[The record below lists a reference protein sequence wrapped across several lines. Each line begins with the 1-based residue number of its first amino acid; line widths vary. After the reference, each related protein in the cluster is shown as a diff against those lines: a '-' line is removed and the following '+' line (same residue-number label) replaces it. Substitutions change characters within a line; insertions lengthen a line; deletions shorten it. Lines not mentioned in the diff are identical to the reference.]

1 MRITIAYN
9 LRMDDTEATAELL
22 TEEDINRIYN
32 AISSLQHNVT
42 VVEVSGKPNQ
52 VVDRLLE
59 SEPDLVFNLAEGTIG
74 SSREAFYPG
83 LYEQMGIPF
92 TGGNASLLHLN
103 LDKHLAKTVLASRGI
118 RVPKGILIT
127 EKDFKLSEELQYPLM
142 IKPNSEGSSKGITQ
156 DSVVESEEQAIS
168 RIQGLLSH
176 YPAGLVVEE
185 FIGGRELSVPLLE
198 SFPGKLLDIVEHT
211 FDLNKIGG
219 RYNIY
224 DYEMKQGGEAAKS
237 VNVIC
242 PAKINTDEEKAVN
255 KMARQV
261 FDIMSCPDVG
271 RVDIRLHT
279 NGNPYFIE
287 LNPLPSL
294 HPSASLMTAARSRG
308 LEFRDVMRLIIRSAA
323 RRYKLPIRS
332 AKPPKKIEITSES
345 ARPTPRELGIQIG
358 RLKPGVQNSITDIK
372 GIRVGHLTKNEDNL
386 QIPGT
391 TGTSSIRTGVTA
403 IMPGGQAYA
412 NRLAAGGFIL
422 NGVGEMSGLTQVI
435 ETGWLETPIL
445 LTNSHSVGRV
455 HAGVV
460 NHMVKKYPRLGTETD
475 VVLPVVGEADDSF
488 LNDVRIGYCTANNTI
503 KAIEAA
509 SPGPVLQGSVGA
521 GTGMTTFDFA
531 GGIGTSSRVIN
542 LTEDNTFIIGA
553 LVLSNFGKM
562 RNLTID
568 GDVVGRQLDTEF
580 DKEGRREQSEG
591 SIIVVIATDIPLIN
605 SQLNRVAKRAALGL
619 GRTGSYAAS
628 TSGEIIIAFSTANRK
643 PRLAQ
648 PRSNFMSLK
657 CISDHQINTVYEAV
671 IEATEEAVINA
682 IFCSNG
688 MNGREKRWCPPI
700 PHKRIIELLNKGK
713 TIHES
718 H

>member
-9 LRMDDTEATAELL
+9 LRTDDTEATAELL
-22 TEEDINRIYN
+22 SEADINRIYE
-32 AISSLQHNVT
+32 AINNLQHTVT
-42 VVEVSGKPNQ
+42 IVEVSGKPND
-52 VVDRLLE
+52 VIERLIA

-103 LDKHLAKTVLASRGI
+103 LDKHLAKTVLASHGI
-118 RVPKGILIT
+118 RVPKGVLIT
-127 EKDFKLSEELQYPLM
+127 EKERKLPDNLQYPLI

-156 DSVVESEEQAIS
+156 DSVVETYEQAEQ
-168 RIQGLLSH
+168 RINRLLGQ

-185 FIGGRELSVPLLE
+185 FIGGRELSIPFLE

-211 FDLNKIGG
+211 FDMDMIEGK
-219 RYNIY
+219 YNIY
-224 DYEMKQGGEAAKS
+224 DYDMKQGGEAAKS

-242 PAKINTDEEKAVN
+242 PAHISHQEEKAVM
-255 KMARQV
+255 KMARDV
-261 FDIMSCPDVG
+261 FDIMSCPDLG

-279 NGNPYFIE
+279 NGQPYFIE

-294 HPSASLMTAARSRG
+294 HPNASLMTAAKSRG
-308 LEFRDVMRLIIRSAA
+308 LEFRDVMRLLIRSAA
-323 RRYKLPIRS
+323 RRYGLAVRS
-332 AKPPKKIEITSES
+332 AKQPKGGRFTSGTS
-345 ARPTPRELGIQIG
+345 RPTARELGIHTG
-358 RLKPGVQNSITDIK
+358 RLRPGVNNAITDVK
-372 GIRVGHLTKNEDNL
+372 GVRIGHFSRIEDEV
-386 QIPGT
+386 QIPG
-391 TGTSSIRTGVTA
+391 GTEKSAIRAGVTA

-422 NGVGEMSGLTQVI
+422 NGVGEMAGLTQVI

-460 NHMVKKYPRLGTETD
+460 NHMIKKYPRLGTETD

-488 LNDVRIGYCTANNTI
+488 LNDIRVGSCSAQDAI
-503 KAIEAA
+503 KAIESA
-509 SPGPVLQGSVGA
+509 SSGPVMQGSIGA
-521 GTGMTTFDFA
+521 GTGMTSFDFA
-531 GGIGTSSRVIN
+531 GGIGTSSRI
-542 LTEDNTFIIGA
+542 LDFEEGGA
-553 LVLSNFGKM
+553 FTLGVLVLSNFGKM
-562 RNLTID
+562 CNLTID
-568 GDVVGRQLDTEF
+568 GGVVGRQLDKEF
-580 DKEGRREQSEG
+580 ETSVRREVSEG
-591 SIIVVIATDIPLIN
+591 SIIVVVATDIPLIN

-628 TSGEIIIAFSTANRK
+628 TSGEIVIAFSTGNRK
-643 PRLAQ
+643 PRQ
-648 PRSNFMSLK
+648 STSKSNFLTLK
-657 CISDHQINTVYEAV
+657 CISDNYINLVYEAAV
-671 IEATEEAVINA
+671 EATEEAVINA

-688 MNGREKRWCPPI
+688 MNGRKQRWCPPV
-700 PHKRIIELLNKGK
+700 PHERIIELLKTER

-718 H
+718 N